1 MFRSHLRRPQAKWAL
16 VVVSLIPF
24 VSLCLGVFTESLGP
38 NPAETLIRSSG
49 DWTLRFLCITL
60 LITPLRVISQWPE
73 FILFRRSLGLLTF
86 FYAFIHAL
94 CYSLLDMSWEWQEIA
109 EDIVKRP
116 FIAVGVMGFVLL
128 AVLAATSF
136 NAAVKAMGA
145 TRWRQLHRAVYGIA
159 VLSILHFFWMRASKR
174 NFDEVW
180 LYAVILGVL
189 LAWRVYH
196 FTKRSPLKVS
206 SSVSRSRIK

>member
-1 MFRSHLRRPQAKWAL
+1 MQRSDLRRPQVKWAL
-16 VVVSLIPF
+16 VLVSFIPF
-24 VSLCLGVFTESLGP
+24 VYLCVGVFMDSLGP

-86 FYAFIHAL
+86 FYALLHAL
-94 CYSLLDMSWEWQEIA
+94 CYSLLDMSWDWDEIA
-109 EDIVKRP
+109 QDIVKRP
-116 FIAVGVMGFVLL
+116 FIAVGVAGFVLL

-136 NAAVKAMGA
+136 NAAVRAMGA
-145 TRWRQLHRAVYGIA
+145 ARWRQLHRAVYGIA
-159 VLSILHFFWMRASKR
+159 LMAILHFFWMRASKR

-180 LYAVILGVL
+180 LYAGIVGAL
-189 LAWRVYH
+189 LAWRVHH

-206 SSVSRSRIK
+206 

>member
-1 MFRSHLRRPQAKWAL
+1 MSRSHLRRPQAKWGLL
-16 VVVSLIPF
+16 VLSLIPF
-24 VSLCLGVFTESLGP
+24 VYLCVGVYTESLGP
-38 NPAETLIRSSG
+38 NPAETLIRDTG

-73 FILFRRSLGLLTF
+73 FMLFRRSLGLLTF
-86 FYAFIHAL
+86 FYACLHAL
-94 CYSLLDMSWEWQEIA
+94 CYSLFDMSWKWQEIA

-116 FIAVGVMGFVLL
+116 FIAVGVAGFVLL

-136 NAAVKAMGA
+136 NAAVKAMGVV
-145 TRWRQLHRAVYGIA
+145 RWRQLHRAVYGIA
-159 VLSILHFFWMRASKR
+159 VLAILHFFWMRAGKR

-180 LYAVILGVL
+180 LYAGILGAL
-189 LAWRVYH
+189 FAWRVYH

-206 SSVSRSRIK
+206 